1 MSLAVRILAVVLLL
15 NLLVVG
21 AVQTA
26 AFASQQGWIREQHGQ
41 GLAAA
46 LAPYL
51 LDVYSAER
59 LADETQ
65 ARELVQSPIIREY
78 FDDVVVT
85 SGRPPLTGLVYLNPR
100 GAAHRDFDAFPMREV
115 LDGMEQARVRDGLVE
130 CAGGFCTAVR
140 SKDRISGYL
149 WFVPRLDI
157 DPPSLP
163 WWFLPGT
170 ALCSSLLFGMV
181 LYPVVV
187 RTVGRPLQR
196 VGEAAER
203 VGAGDYEARLPD
215 LAYAPELRAL
225 VASFNAMAQK
235 VQDNRSH
242 LEAAVRAAVEEAK
255 RTERALVQSSRLAT
269 VGTLAAGIAHE
280 VNNPIGGMQNAV
292 VRLLQDPGLSDRQKT
307 YLQLLQDGLARVA
320 RTARKV
326 LDFSP
331 KQADAKPFSLRACVE
346 GARSLCEHR
355 MHKVGAQF
363 QVSGLDALRAFGDPH
378 EIQQVLLNLFLN
390 SLDAFEQSGR
400 GGLISVAGSL
410 TDELV
415 RLDVVDDGPGVDPE
429 DLPRVMDPFFT
440 KKERPDASGLG
451 MFISYSIVRNHGGT
465 MAVDSKPGAGF
476 SVAITLPR
484 AHA

>member
-1 MSLAVRILAVVLLL
+1 MSLAVRILVVVLLL

-51 LDVYSAER
+51 LNVYSAER
-59 LADETQ
+59 LADETH

-85 SGRPPLTGLVYLNPR
+85 SGQPPLTGLVYLNPR
-100 GAAHRDFDAFPMREV
+100 GAAHRDFDLFPMREV
-115 LDGMEQARVRDGLVE
+115 LDGMDEARVRGGLVE

-140 SKDRISGYL
+140 SKDRIAGYL

-170 ALCSSLLFGMV
+170 ALCSSLLFGLV

-215 LAYAPELRAL
+215 LAYAPELRSL
-225 VASFNAMAQK
+225 VTSFNSMAQK

-242 LEAAVRAAVEEAK
+242 LEGAVRAAVEEAK

-292 VRLLQDPGLSDRQKT
+292 VRLLADPGLTDRQKT
-307 YLQLLQDGLARVA
+307 YLNLLQDGLARVA

-331 KQADAKPFSLRACVE
+331 KPAEARAFSLRACIE
-346 GARSLCEHR
+346 GARALCEHR
-355 MHKVGAQF
+355 LQEAA
-363 QVSGLDALRAFGDPH
+363 VSFRATDIEDLRAFGDPH
-378 EIQQVLLNLFLN
+378 EIQQVLLNVFLN
-390 SLDAFEQSGR
+390 SLDAFEQAGR
-400 GGLISVAGSL
+400 GGSIAVAGSR
-410 TDELV
+410 TTEHV
-415 RLDVVDDGPGVDPE
+415 RLDIVDDGPGVDPL

-465 MAVDSKPGAGF
+465 MTVDSKQGAGF
-476 SVAITLPR
+476 AVAITLPR
-484 AHA
+484 AQA